1 MQYKIIT
8 VNLPHGGSTAT
19 ADTAP
24 ADTAP
29 ADTARQVEHLRAE
42 NRILRRLA
50 VVCTVTLLAE
60 LTLFSW
66 QLHTT
71 RETYDVLKA
80 SCEFRAAAAEQRA
93 RDYRALLDTYEAAQ

>member
-8 VNLPHGGSTAT
+8 VNLPHGGSTA
-19 ADTAP
+19 P
-24 ADTAP
+24 ADT
-29 ADTARQVEHLRAE
+29 DRQVEHLRAE

-50 VVCTVTLLAE
+50 VVCTVTLLAA

-93 RDYRALLDTYEAAQ
+93 RDYRALLDTYEAVQ

>member
-8 VNLPHGGSTAT
+8 VNLHHGGS
-19 ADTAP
+19 
-24 ADTAP
+24 TAP
-29 ADTARQVEHLRAE
+29 ADTARQVEHLRTE
-42 NRILRRLA
+42 NRILWRLA
-50 VVCTVTLLAE
+50 VVCIVTLLAA

-71 RETYDVLKA
+71 RKTYDVLKA

-93 RDYRALLDTYEAAQ
+93 RDYRTLLDTYEAAQ